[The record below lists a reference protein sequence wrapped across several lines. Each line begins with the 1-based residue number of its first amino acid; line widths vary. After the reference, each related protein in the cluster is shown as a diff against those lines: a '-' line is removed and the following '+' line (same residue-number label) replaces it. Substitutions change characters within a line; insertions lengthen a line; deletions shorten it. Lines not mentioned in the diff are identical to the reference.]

1 MNNKQVLVYEV
12 LESTTDLRSIY
23 VGHMYLKKL
32 MQFQKIYWN
41 ISLLHDQAQKQEI
54 KFLLVIFT
62 DKNHLKKGKYGTI

>member
-32 MQFQKIYWN
+32 MQFQKIY
-41 ISLLHDQAQKQEI
+41 
-54 KFLLVIFT
+54 
-62 DKNHLKKGKYGTI
+62 